1 MEKNRLIN
9 YKFRLKRFVYSLKKL
24 KFSDKIKLKFV
35 KNTVPDL
42 PRQVLGGDGARARGP
57 PTDGP

>member
-1 MEKNRLIN
+1 MEKNRLIIIN
-9 YKFRLKRFVYSLKKL
+9 LDENGLYSLKKL
-24 KFSDKIKLKFV
+24 KFSEKSVLKFV

-42 PRQVLGGDGARARGP
+42 PRQVLGCDGARARGT